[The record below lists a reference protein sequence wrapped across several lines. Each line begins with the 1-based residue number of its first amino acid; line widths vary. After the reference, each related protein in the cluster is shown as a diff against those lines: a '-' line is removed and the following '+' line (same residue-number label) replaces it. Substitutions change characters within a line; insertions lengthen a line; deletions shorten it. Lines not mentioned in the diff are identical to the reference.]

1 MADIYDS
8 YDLIVEEY
16 NEKFE
21 KLTTM
26 EEKMRL
32 YEEYI
37 QKLLDYDD
45 Q

>member
-26 EEKMRL
+26 EEKMEL
-32 YEEYI
+32 YNTYI